1 MLDLI
6 LLAVKDYG
14 TAKGNLEN
22 YGGNVTLSGLL
33 IVFCMLVLLV
43 LLIAGFGMIMVKLTG
58 KPKAAKKEKTVK
70 AEKPKKAPVVEKVSK
85 PVSTVAADDD
95 DVIAAISTAVMMM
108 YEGTGVK
115 PVIRSIRPVVSQRS
129 AWKMAGIANNTRS
142 F

>member
-1 MLDLI
+1 MFDLI
-6 LLAVKDYG
+6 SLSVQDLG
-14 TAKGNLEN
+14 TKGNLEK
-22 YGGNVTLSGLL
+22 YAGNVTLSGLL

-58 KPKAAKKEKTVK
+58 KPKAVKTEKVVK

-85 PVSTVAADDD
+85 PVSAVAADDD
-95 DVIAAISTAVMMM
+95 DVIAAISAAVMMM

-115 PVIRSIRPVVSQRS
+115 PVIRSIRPAVSQRS